1 MAIQTKVNLSLAFVF
16 LIVLITSVSVIYR
29 SETNLSSDIALK
41 NTQNTAEA
49 YFDSINIMMLSGAM
63 ANRQTLQ
70 SKILGNP
77 ELTEAR
83 IIRGEPVRSMY
94 GEGTPDSHIQDDLDK
109 RAMNGET
116 IAVELDDEKGHRMT
130 VVRPMHAS
138 SDYKGTNCLQCH
150 PVEEGTILGAVRVTY
165 SFANI
170 DKHIFANIRNIALV
184 ELGMF
189 IIALFLVGWMIH
201 RIVLKPINTMN
212 DTIREIE
219 QNADLTQQLTIESN
233 DEIGQMSASF
243 NSMLRTFHDSID
255 HVVQSIAMLGQCSQ
269 QIKDVTELANIGTA
283 KQISRAEAVTN
294 AMIAM
299 DGATQNVSATAD
311 VTIKASDKALQE
323 TRSGVDIT
331 TGTVKKIEALQQQI
345 KHATDV
351 IVQLEQQSYNIDA
364 VLSVIQD
371 IAEQTNLLAL
381 NAAIEAARA
390 GEQGRGFAVVAD
402 EVRVLSQRT
411 AESTRDIRQWVG
423 DLTEGVD
430 GVGRQLESMRSAG
443 NQNRSQIIE
452 LQAFLEQLQGQFV
465 EMERHSEGISGAIAT
480 QRDESGRI
488 GRRAQALKESA
499 DSLALCVQNTR
510 SVSDALR
517 QESTSMHQLVDRFK
531 TGDSKA
537 ALS

>member
-16 LIVLITSVSVIYR
+16 LIVLITSVSVIYQ

-70 SKILGNP
+70 SKILANP

-83 IIRGEPVRSMY
+83 IIRGEPVTAMY

-109 RAMNGET
+109 RAMNGES
-116 IAVELDDEKGHRMT
+116 IALELDDEKGHRMT
-130 VVRPMHAS
+130 VVRPMLAS
-138 SDYKGTNCLQCH
+138 SNYKGTNCLTCH
-150 PVEEGTILGAVRVTY
+150 LVEEGTILGAVRVTY
-165 SFANI
+165 SFEKI
-170 DKHIFANIRNIALV
+170 DKHIFNNIRNIALV

-189 IIALFLVGWMIH
+189 IAALFLVGWMIH
-201 RIVLKPINTMN
+201 RIVLKPINKMN
-212 DTIREIE
+212 QTIRDIE
-219 QNADLTQQLTIESN
+219 QNADLTQQLKIESN

-243 NSMLRTFHDSID
+243 NSMLRTFHDSIS

-323 TRSGVDIT
+323 TRNGVDIT

-402 EVRVLSQRT
+402 EVRTLSQRT
-411 AESTRDIRQWVG
+411 QNATVEINGIIGSLQQNAKGAAQVMGQASAE
-423 DLTEGVD
+423 TESNVKEI
-430 GVGRQLESMRSAG
+430 QETSAVLF
-443 NQNRSQIIE
+443 NIQK
-452 LQAFLEQLQGQFV
+452 
-465 EMERHSEGISGAIAT
+465 EMEAIAETNHSISESVKQSSAATLEIEGAVNEINEGSDHAKDRVIRLSDISGQIN
-480 QRDESGRI
+480 
-488 GRRAQALKESA
+488 
-499 DSLALCVQNTR
+499 SLADELEKR
-510 SVSDALR
+510 AR
-517 QESTSMHQLVDRFK
+517 QFK
-531 TGDSKA
+531 
-537 ALS
+537 L

>member
-29 SETNLSSDIALK
+29 SETILSSDIALQ
-41 NTQNTAEA
+41 NTQNTADA

-70 SKILGNP
+70 SKILSNP
-77 ELTEAR
+77 DLTEAR
-83 IIRGEPVRSMY
+83 IIRGEPVASMY

-109 RAMNGET
+109 RAMNGELIT
-116 IAVELDDEKGHRMT
+116 LELDDEEGHRMT
-130 VVRPMHAS
+130 VVRPMRAS
-138 SDYKGTNCLQCH
+138 SNYKGTNCLTCH

-165 SFANI
+165 TFDKI
-170 DKHIFANIRNIALV
+170 DQHILTNIRNIALV
-184 ELGMF
+184 ELGLF
-189 IIALFLVGWMIH
+189 IAALLLVGWMIH
-201 RIVLKPINTMN
+201 RIVLQPINKMN
-212 DTIREIE
+212 QTIRNIE
-219 QNADLTQQLTIESN
+219 QNADLTQQLEITSN

-243 NSMLRTFHDSID
+243 NSMLRTFHDSIK
-255 HVVQSIAMLGQCSQ
+255 HVVHSIDMLGQCSQ
-269 QIKDVTELANIGTA
+269 QISDVTELANSGTA

-323 TRSGVDIT
+323 TRNGVEIT
-331 TGTVKKIEALQQQI
+331 AGTVKKIESLQQQI

-402 EVRVLSQRT
+402 EVRTLSLRTQNATVEINDIIGALQQNAKGAAQVMGQASAETESNVTEIQETSKVLFNIQK
-411 AESTRDIRQWVG
+411 
-423 DLTEGVD
+423 
-430 GVGRQLESMRSAG
+430 
-443 NQNRSQIIE
+443 
-452 LQAFLEQLQGQFV
+452 
-465 EMERHSEGISGAIAT
+465 EMESIAETNHSISQSVKQSGIAT
-480 QRDESGRI
+480 LEIEGAVNEINNGSEQAKDRVVRLSAISTQISKLADELEK
-488 GRRAQALKESA
+488 RA
-499 DSLALCVQNTR
+499 
-510 SVSDALR
+510 R
-517 QESTSMHQLVDRFK
+517 QFK
-531 TGDSKA
+531 
-537 ALS
+537 L